1 MIVAITGIILILFV
15 VGHLLGNLQIFIGP
29 DWINGYSQHLRDLGP
44 LLWLIR
50 IFLLV
55 TVIIHIYV
63 TIQLAI
69 ENRRA
74 RPEPYLDREYVKATF
89 ASRHMVMSGLI
100 VLAFIIYHLAHFTVR
115 VTDPRFALLKA
126 DPLGHYDVYSMMVY
140 GFQNYLVSGF
150 YVLGLFL
157 LALHLSH
164 GSSSFFQS
172 LGLNDKKL
180 TPRLAFGG
188 RIFAWLMFIG
198 YTSIPIAILLGLIKP
213 ARQNSTRTTR
223 PKMAEP
229 SRSLAIGESKQSAKV
244 RDHRCGKRSRGWL
257 GCGDARRTGLS
268 SKMLLLSG
276 FAEASAL
283 DCRPGRHQC
292 GEKLPERRRQRLPLV
307 P

>member
-1 MIVAITGIILILFV
+1 MIVAVTGIILILFV
-15 VGHLLGNLQIFIGP
+15 IGHLLGNLQIFIGP

-50 IFLLV
+50 VFLLATIV
-55 TVIIHIYV
+55 LHIYF
-63 TIQLAI
+63 TILLAI

-74 RPEPYLDREYVKATF
+74 RPEVYKDRQYVKATF

-100 VLAFIIYHLAHFTVR
+100 VLVFIIYHIAHFTVR
-115 VTDPRFALLKA
+115 VTDRRFGLLKV

-140 GFQNYLVSGF
+140 GFQNYFVSGF

-188 RIFAWLMFIG
+188 RIFAWLLFAG
-198 YTSIPIAILLGLIKP
+198 YTSIPLAILFGLIKP
-213 ARQNSTRTTR
+213 AQQ
-223 PKMAEP
+223 
-229 SRSLAIGESKQSAKV
+229 L
-244 RDHRCGKRSRGWL
+244 
-257 GCGDARRTGLS
+257 
-268 SKMLLLSG
+268 
-276 FAEASAL
+276 
-283 DCRPGRHQC
+283 
-292 GEKLPERRRQRLPLV
+292 
-307 P
+307 

>member
-1 MIVAITGIILILFV
+1 VPRASWRAKFLVNIFAAFYRSSVGKKMIVAVTGVILILFV
-15 VGHLLGNLQIFIGP
+15 VGHLLGNLQIFLGP

-44 LLWLIR
+44 LLWAIR
-50 IFLLV
+50 LFLLA

-74 RPEPYLDREYVKATF
+74 RPANYIDRHYVKADF

-100 VLAFIIYHLAHFTVR
+100 VLAFIVYHLAHFTVR
-115 VTDPRFALLKA
+115 VTDPRFGLLKP

-140 GFQNYLVSGF
+140 GFQNYYVSGF

-180 TPRLAFGG
+180 TPRLALGG
-188 RIFAWLMFIG
+188 RIFAWLLFIG
-198 YTSIPIAILLGLIKP
+198 YTSIPVAILLGLIQP
-213 ARQNSTRTTR
+213 AQQ
-223 PKMAEP
+223 
-229 SRSLAIGESKQSAKV
+229 L
-244 RDHRCGKRSRGWL
+244 
-257 GCGDARRTGLS
+257 
-268 SKMLLLSG
+268 
-276 FAEASAL
+276 
-283 DCRPGRHQC
+283 
-292 GEKLPERRRQRLPLV
+292 
-307 P
+307 